1 MYGLTGLGIQALI
14 VGLQR
19 NWLDAVLRGF
29 AKTTLVVSSLRR
41 KDAEASEV
49 TPMTKL
55 ALVTALVAA
64 LSVPAWASGDKTKIT
79 PRHRHVQL
87 PSEHQLKSK
96 LPRKTSKRDTV
107 TDPYWT
113 PCDYQSAWACGG
125 D

>member
-1 MYGLTGLGIQALI
+1 LASKEIGWMLFC
-14 VGLQR
+14 
-19 NWLDAVLRGF
+19 GF
-29 AKTTLVVSSLRR
+29 AKITLVGSCLRR
-41 KDAEASEV
+41 NDAQASEV

-55 ALVTALVAA
+55 ALATALIAA
-64 LSVPAWASGDKTKIT
+64 LSVPAWASGDKTQIT

-96 LPRKTSKRDTV
+96 FPRKTSKRETV

>member
-1 MYGLTGLGIQALI
+1 
-14 VGLQR
+14 
-19 NWLDAVLRGF
+19 
-29 AKTTLVVSSLRR
+29 
-41 KDAEASEV
+41 
-49 TPMTKL
+49 MTKL

-64 LSVPAWASGDKTKIT
+64 LSVPAWASGDKTQIT

-113 PCDYQSAWACGG
+113 PCDYQSAWDCEETERPALPSSAARTQHSENGRAG
-125 D
+125 ARAVHD

>member
-1 MYGLTGLGIQALI
+1 
-14 VGLQR
+14 
-19 NWLDAVLRGF
+19 
-29 AKTTLVVSSLRR
+29 
-41 KDAEASEV
+41 
-49 TPMTKL
+49 MTKL
-55 ALVTALVAA
+55 ALITALVAA
-64 LSVPAWASGDKTKIT
+64 LSVPAWASGDKTQIT

>member
-1 MYGLTGLGIQALI
+1 
-14 VGLQR
+14 
-19 NWLDAVLRGF
+19 
-29 AKTTLVVSSLRR
+29 
-41 KDAEASEV
+41 
-49 TPMTKL
+49 MTKL

-64 LSVPAWASGDKTKIT
+64 LSVPAWASGDKTQ
-79 PRHRHVQL
+79 HRHVQL